1 MMEMLIPLVGMI
13 LLLILGIALLQGKGA
28 WLIAGYNTLSDEEKA
43 KYDEKALCK
52 ATGKMM
58 FGITFSMAF
67 IFLGELF
74 QVEGFVI
81 TGVVLM
87 IAIILVG
94 IIYINTGNRY
104 LKKEE

>member
-1 MMEMLIPLVGMI
+1 MEMLIPLGGMI
-13 LLLILGIALLQGKGA
+13 LLLSLGIALLQGKGA

-43 KYDEKALCK
+43 KYDELALCK

-67 IFLGELF
+67 ISLGELF
-74 QVEGFVI
+74 QLEGLVI

-94 IIYINTGNRY
+94 VIYINTGSRY
-104 LKKEE
+104 LKREE

>member
-58 FGITFSMAF
+58 FGITFSTVF

-74 QVEGFVI
+74 QLKGVVI
-81 TGVVLM
+81 AGVVLM
-87 IAIILVG
+87 IAIILAGV
-94 IIYINTGNRY
+94 IYINTGRRY
-104 LKKEE
+104 LKGEE

>member
-1 MMEMLIPLVGMI
+1 MELLIPSLGM
-13 LLLILGIALLQGKGA
+13 LLLSSLGIALLQGKGA

-94 IIYINTGNRY
+94 VIYLNTGRRY
-104 LKKEE
+104 LKREE

>member
-43 KYDEKALCK
+43 KYDELALCK
-52 ATGKMM
+52 ATGKMI
-58 FGITFSMAF
+58 FAIAFSTTF
-67 IFLGELF
+67 ILLGELF
-74 QVEGFVI
+74 QGEGLI
-81 TGVVLM
+81 IAGVVLM
-87 IAIILVG
+87 VVIILIG